1 MFEYV
6 NFRLCANPGRGN
18 YFISSYIDSILL
30 KSRKSIKHFINANN
44 YECVFY
50 KSVTEASNAICIGL
64 YNKYHKLLKIV
75 ACVDNHHSI
84 IGPWLS
90 NNNFN
95 VNIIGLD
102 VDFIP
107 NVRQYLK
114 LVNKNILAV
123 VLTHMSNVL
132 GILVPLRLYLNI
144 SNSSSCVSIID
155 GTQVVPH

>member
-1 MFEYV
+1 MCV
-6 NFRLCANPGRGN
+6 LQ
-18 YFISSYIDSILL
+18 IS
-30 KSRKSIKHFINANN
+30 
-44 YECVFY
+44 
-50 KSVTEASNAICIGL
+50 TEANNAICIGL
-64 YNKYHKLLKIV
+64 YNKYHKLFKIV

-84 IGPWLS
+84 IGPWLA

-107 NVRQYLK
+107 NVRQYLN

-144 SNSSSCVSIID
+144 SNSSSCIAYID
-155 GTQVVPH
+155 GTQAVPH